1 VEDDEEKDE
10 KPDEFDECK
19 EEASDFFLFEK
30 NENFILAALQT
41 ISSKQIHGNTK
52 KKHTHAHT
60 LRWYKTILKTC
71 ISSEHNSEVHSWCE
85 KVRTLSL

>member
-52 KKHTHAHT
+52 KNTRTHTHT
-60 LRWYKTILKTC
+60 
-71 ISSEHNSEVHSWCE
+71 
-85 KVRTLSL
+85 SLV